1 MLDSMINS
9 EDLFMANTAL
19 RYEVETRT
27 VIFHGKPITLINR
40 TPIYS
45 PEQREKVRGE
55 IEGRLYDV
63 VMRHREMCGAAI

>member
-1 MLDSMINS
+1 
-9 EDLFMANTAL
+9 MANTAL

-27 VIFHGKPITLINR
+27 VIFQGKPITLTNR

-63 VMRHREMCGAAI
+63 VMKHREAHGAAI